1 MKTEYQPTGTRMAEQ
16 SNLHIA
22 RRSMATS
29 NVAAPVHSDGDSV
42 TGFPEGGIHSG
53 ARPFLTA
60 LPEASRPSEPLPI
73 WLSVLQATS
82 CEALCDGE
90 LHAVRWSLVAGRAV
104 YTNVGREPEHI
115 EPLGVS
121 LLGGHTMAVYW
132 MPGDTAY
139 TVEVYRQ
146 RELCA

>member
-1 MKTEYQPTGTRMAEQ
+1 MNTEDQPTGTWTAEQ
-16 SNLHIA
+16 RNLHVA
-22 RRSMATS
+22 RRSMTTS
-29 NVAAPVHSDGDSV
+29 QVAAPNQSDGASAA
-42 TGFPEGGIHSG
+42 GYPEAGIPSS
-53 ARPFLTA
+53 AKSLLTA
-60 LPEASRPSEPLPI
+60 LPDASRPNEPLPI
-73 WLSVLQATS
+73 WLAVLRATP
-82 CEALCDGE
+82 CEALSNGQY
-90 LHAVRWSLVAGRAV
+90 HAVRWNVVAGRAV

-115 EPLGVS
+115 EPLGLS

>member
-1 MKTEYQPTGTRMAEQ
+1 MKTEQPTGTRMAEQ

-22 RRSMATS
+22 RRSVSTS
-29 NVAAPVHSDGDSV
+29 NVAAPSHSDGDPA

-53 ARPFLTA
+53 ARPIRTA

-73 WLSVLQATS
+73 WLAVLQATS
-82 CEALCDGE
+82 CEARCEGE
-90 LHAVRWSLVAGRAV
+90 QHAVRWSLVAGRAV

-115 EPLGVS
+115 EPLGVR

-132 MPGDTAY
+132 MPGETAY